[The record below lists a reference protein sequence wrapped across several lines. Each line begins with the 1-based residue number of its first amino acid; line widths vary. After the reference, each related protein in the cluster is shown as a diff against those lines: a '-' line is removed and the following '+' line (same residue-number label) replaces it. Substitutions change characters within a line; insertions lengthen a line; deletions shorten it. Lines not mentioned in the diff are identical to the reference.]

1 MKVLELKRVEK
12 TYRLRRFFGRE
23 KKLRVLRGISLEL
36 FENEVLGLVGE
47 SGCGKSTLA
56 RVSLALEPPDAG
68 EVLFLGQNFW
78 RLSRA
83 ERKSL
88 RPRLQAVFQDPAAS
102 LNPRKKIEDLVTEP
116 LRLQGVSR
124 KEAREEAEKLIQTVG
139 LSVDVLGRFPHQLS
153 GGQRQRV
160 ALARALISRPKV
172 IVLDEPTS
180 ALDVSVQAQI
190 LDLLENL
197 KTQRGL
203 SYLFISHD
211 LPVVLYMSDRVGVM
225 YLGELV
231 ELGPREVFLNGRL
244 HPYTELLLSS
254 IPGRRNRRIPYMVA
268 EAPSLLHLPSGCVF
282 HPRCPEAV
290 EICRKRPPELR
301 EITPGHRVACHRR

>member
-1 MKVLELKRVEK
+1 MKVLELKGVEK
-12 TYRLRRFFGRE
+12 SYRLRRFFGRGE
-23 KKLRVLRGISLEL
+23 SLRVLRGVSLGL

-56 RVSLALEPPDAG
+56 RIALALEAPDAG

-78 RLSRA
+78 TLARG
-83 ERKSL
+83 ERKRL
-88 RPRLQAVFQDPAAS
+88 RPKFQAVFQDPAAS
-102 LNPRKKIEDLVTEP
+102 LNPRKKIEDLVSEP
-116 LRLQGVSR
+116 LRLQGTNR
-124 KEAREEAEKLIQTVG
+124 KAAREEAERLIKMVG
-139 LSVDVLGRFPHQLS
+139 LSADVLPRFPHQLS

-190 LDLLENL
+190 LTLLKDL
-197 KTQRGL
+197 KDQFGL

-211 LPVVLYMSDRVGVM
+211 LPVVLFMSDRVGVM

-231 ELGPREVFLNGRL
+231 EIGPRDVFLNGKL

-254 IPGRRNRRIPYMVA
+254 VPGRRKRKGPQTIGEP
-268 EAPSLLHLPSGCVF
+268 PSLLRLPPGCVF

-290 EICRKRPPELR
+290 EICRKTAPELR
-301 EITPGHRVACHRR
+301 EIAPRHMVACHRR